1 MNGMSFRIE
10 FDTDNA
16 AFEDALYEETKRILE
31 DISDQIYYGHR
42 EGTIRDSNGNRI
54 GSWEAD

>member
-1 MNGMSFRIE
+1 MSFRIE